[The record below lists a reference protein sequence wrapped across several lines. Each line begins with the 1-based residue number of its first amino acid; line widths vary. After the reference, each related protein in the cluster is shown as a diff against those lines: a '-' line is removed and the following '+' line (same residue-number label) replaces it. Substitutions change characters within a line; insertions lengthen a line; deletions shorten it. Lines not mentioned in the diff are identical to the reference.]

1 MPLKDVHMQF
11 KDCVSLS
18 LLSAA
23 FNKSFPHFR
32 SQCETEPVEHDGKT
46 DREIVFRTLKDFS
59 TAFPQPMWKDKE
71 SI

>member
-1 MPLKDVHMQF
+1 MDF
-11 KDCVSLS
+11 KDCISLS

-32 SQCETEPVEHDGKT
+32 KQAETGDVQDNSEIG
-46 DREIVFRTLKDFS
+46 RETVFRTLKDFS
-59 TAFPQPMWKDKE
+59 TAFPHTVWTDKE